1 MLPKEREEGS
11 LCLATVDTARETT
24 NMLLITISLLTLM
37 KCSREALAFSLI
49 KSHQAV
55 IPCSVRSP
63 PHFYSES
70 KFAAIAPLHS
80 IQYSW
85 PQRRVGI
92 VLQSS
97 YREFSDFDRDDDDE
111 EEDDDDDDDYINLDD
126 NAVAKFKAMM
136 GIPKETTNLSE
147 EDDQDDDDDDEYPEI
162 IEDSDFD
169 NLSSIEQLITFAT
182 TKSEVKKEAA
192 ATEWAKPV
200 DISKSLTSGV
210 CLVANPAKFC
220 EDLAT
225 NGPPSL
231 ALLSKFGLTLPPP
244 TELGPDRRADLLPVL
259 ILLDRHPLRGCHAL
273 LLNRRTG
280 YLIGDLENQQFDSND
295 GSTSNTSSA
304 PTPPNLGAFMIQ
316 PLWFGGT
323 SSSRGGDQSS
333 SGSSGSSSING
344 LDMIHLCPLV
354 KGARQITEDGLF
366 YGGDPVQA
374 QEAMS
379 DPSLERIMT
388 GFDFKF
394 FVQSTRWL
402 PMQLEKEI
410 RDGCWFVASVSKEV
424 LFKSRDRLGAKRAKP
439 LWTEIMELLGGE
451 YKGIRDDL
459 YGGD

>member
-1 MLPKEREEGS
+1 
-11 LCLATVDTARETT
+11 
-24 NMLLITISLLTLM
+24 MLLIPISIVVLINY
-37 KCSREALAFSLI
+37 SREALAFSI
-49 KSHQAV
+49 TKPQQAA
-55 IPCSVRSP
+55 ITTVRSP
-63 PHFYSES
+63 FIHSEHERNMMPFLS
-70 KFAAIAPLHS
+70 IHRPRSRRFAGNAF
-80 IQYSW
+80 
-85 PQRRVGI
+85 R
-92 VLQSS
+92 SS
-97 YREFSDFDRDDDDE
+97 YREFSDFDNNDDEE

-126 NAVAKFKAMM
+126 SAVAKFRAMM
-136 GIPKETTNLSE
+136 GIPKDSNLQEEEEEEE
-147 EDDQDDDDDDEYPEI
+147 EDNDYPEI
-162 IEDSDFD
+162 IEDSDLD

-182 TKSEVKKEAA
+182 TKSDVGTDAP

-200 DISKSLTSGV
+200 DISDISKSLTSGV

-225 NGPPSL
+225 NSPPSL

-244 TELGPDRRADLLPVL
+244 PELGPDRRADLLPVL

-295 GSTSNTSSA
+295 GTKSTNTSS
-304 PTPPNLGAFMIQ
+304 TPPNLGAFMIQ

-323 SSSRGGDQSS
+323 SSSRGDQN
-333 SGSSGSSSING
+333 SSING

-354 KGARQITEDGLF
+354 KGARQITEDGVF
-366 YGGDPVQA
+366 HGGDPVQA

-402 PMQLEKEI
+402 PMQ
-410 RDGCWFVASVSKEV
+410 VSNSNT
-424 LFKSRDRLGAKRAKP
+424 FIFQCD
-439 LWTEIMELLGGE
+439 
-451 YKGIRDDL
+451 
-459 YGGD
+459 